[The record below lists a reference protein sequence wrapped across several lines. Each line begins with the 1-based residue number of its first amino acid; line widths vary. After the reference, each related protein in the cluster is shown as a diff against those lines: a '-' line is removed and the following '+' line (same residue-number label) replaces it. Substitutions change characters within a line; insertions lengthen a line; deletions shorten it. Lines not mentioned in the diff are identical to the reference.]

1 MSYKKKQLWL
11 LVPGLLGFLLFYL
24 APFIYSFYFSM
35 VDNTFNRKFV
45 RLSNFVMVIKN
56 KYFRLALKN
65 TFEFTGVG
73 VPILVFISFIL
84 AILMVNQSDRM
95 SVARMA
101 FVIPILLPSAAI
113 VAIWQI
119 LFCEN
124 SFIIKSLTNNI
135 TWFHNIG
142 LYKIPIYLFFIWKS
156 AGYNM
161 ILFISGLLS
170 IPHDIYEACE
180 MDGASGLKKHLYI
193 TFPLLLPTTFF
204 VFIISMVN
212 SFKIFK
218 EVYLLYGA
226 YPDTSIYFVQ
236 HYMNN
241 HFHKLNYQNL
251 ATGAIIF
258 AIIVYIIVALGY
270 KAENRLSKGVWG

>member
-11 LVPGLLGFLLFYL
+11 LVPGFLGFLLFYL
-24 APFIYSFYFSM
+24 APFLYSFYFSM

-45 RLSNFVMVIKN
+45 GLSNFVMVIKN
-56 KYFRLALKN
+56 EYFRLALKN

-73 VPILVFISFIL
+73 VPILVFVSFIL

-95 SVARMA
+95 RFARMA

-124 SFIIKSLTNNI
+124 SFIMKNLINNI
-135 TWFHNIG
+135 GWFQSSG
-142 LYKIPIYLFFIWKS
+142 PYKIPIYLFFIWKN

-170 IPHDIYEACE
+170 IPHEIYEASE

-226 YPDTSIYFVQ
+226 YPDTSIYIVQ

-251 ATGAIIF
+251 TTGAIIF
-258 AIIVYIIVALGY
+258 AIIVYIIVAFGY
-270 KAENRLSKGVWG
+270 KVENRLNRGVWG